1 MIAFDVMRNLGSVDR
16 QIDRIH
22 SQQVWVAGY
31 KQRLNNTMKHLFMKH
46 YQIWL
51 PLM

>member
-16 QIDRIH
+16 QIDWIH

-31 KQRLNNTMKHLFMKH
+31 KQRLNNPMKHLFMKH